1 MKPDAWYRIR
11 AACSDESGLSPEEL
25 EAHADAVTVVVVEAQ
40 TRSLLAFRMHEPLD
54 EPTERSA
61 A

>member
-11 AACSDESGLSPEEL
+11 AACSDDTGLSPEDL
-25 EAHADAVTVVVVEAQ
+25 EAHADAVTAVVVEAQ
-40 TRSLLAFRMHEPLD
+40 ARGPLAFRMHEALDD
-54 EPTERSA
+54 EPREA